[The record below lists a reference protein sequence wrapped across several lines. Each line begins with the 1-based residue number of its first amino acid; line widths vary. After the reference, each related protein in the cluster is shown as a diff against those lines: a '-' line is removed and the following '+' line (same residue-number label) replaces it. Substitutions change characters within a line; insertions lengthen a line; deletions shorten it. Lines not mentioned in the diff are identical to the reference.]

1 MRKVNESC
9 ITSHFNT
16 RLKHKCTSKKTR
28 FSAYDHEI
36 FADLNKLDSG
46 NKQFVFKKRI
56 LNKISMN
63 TPQKARRKDK
73 KVKETIENTEDEVV
87 QALTILMDCS
97 EPDETISIDQENLE
111 VSQDQILNSINLSI
125 SETKVIENGFCRKS
139 IPSTLNIFSIQ
150 LSANIS
156 ESPIQIV

>member
-1 MRKVNESC
+1 MRKVNESY

-16 RLKHKCTSKKTR
+16 RLKHKCTSKKTK
-28 FSAYDHEI
+28 FTACDHEI

-46 NKQFVFKKRI
+46 SKQFVFKKRI

-63 TPQKARRKDK
+63 TPQSSRRKHK
-73 KVKETIENTEDEVV
+73 KVKETIENTENEVV

-97 EPDETISIDQENLE
+97 EPDELISIDQENLE
-111 VSQDQILNSINLSI
+111 TSQDQILTPINLTI

-150 LSANIS
+150 LSVNTS
-156 ESPIQIV
+156 ESPIPTV